1 MPISKLYCLSLLT
14 VAIVALL
21 ACDPAGGESSQAQT
35 APGWQGVISIPDE
48 PGERLLFSGTV
59 YEPDGKTPASG
70 VDLLIYHTDVQGLY
84 RHEGSR
90 GGGNPDSSRLW
101 AQLRTDQRGRYE
113 LRTIKPGP
121 YPNQRIP
128 AHIHLEAEKPGY
140 RKLILEVVFEGDPF
154 VTDAYRRDGFGI
166 QPLERG
172 ADGTLR
178 CVYDFKLAR

>member
-1 MPISKLYCLSLLT
+1 MPISKVYCLSLLT
-14 VAIVALL
+14 VVVVALL
-21 ACDPAGGESSQAQT
+21 ACGQAGGDSSAGQT

-59 YEPDGKTPASG
+59 YEPDGKTPAPG
-70 VDLLIYHTDVQGLY
+70 VDLVIYHTDVQGLY
-84 RHEGSR
+84 RHEGQR
-90 GGGNPDSSRLW
+90 GGGSPGTSRLR
-101 AQLRTDQRGRYE
+101 ARLRTDERGRYE

-154 VTDAYRRDGFGI
+154 VTAAYRRDDVGI
-166 QPLERG
+166 RPLEKG